1 MENIEIDKII
11 SEINAFKIT
20 SERDLIDYK
29 NKYKTILNDLCKG
42 LKTSKPEE
50 KKILGQQINKL
61 KTAVDAKY
69 KTSSNAL
76 HKTESKCNSTYDCT
90 LPVECTIGGL
100 HPLTILKNKLLDIFH
115 RLGFSLVDGP
125 EVEDEWHN
133 FTALNIPS
141 DHPAR
146 DMQDTFFI
154 DNDDRNVLRTH
165 TTSVQ
170 IRVLEKQQLPVRCI
184 TIGRVYRN
192 ETVSARANCVFHQ
205 FDGFYVDKNVS
216 FADLKY
222 VFTEI
227 VKGLFGTSVSMRIR
241 PSYFPFT
248 SPSVEAD
255 ISCTVCG
262 GKGCSICKNSGWLEV
277 WGGGMIHENVF
288 KNCHV
293 DPKKYSGFAFGGGL
307 ERLSMLLHR
316 INDLRL
322 YYSNDIRFLK
332 QFKSFSL

>member
-1 MENIEIDKII
+1 MDDIEIDKII
-11 SEINAFKIT
+11 FDINAFKIT

-29 NKYKTILNDLCKG
+29 NKYKTILGALCKN
-42 LKTSKPEE
+42 LKTSAPEE

-61 KTAVDAKY
+61 KSAVDDRY
-69 KTSSNAL
+69 KTEFNAL
-76 HKTESKCNSTYDCT
+76 HKTESKCDDTYDCT

-100 HPLTILKNKLLDIFH
+100 HPLTILKNKLLDLFH
-115 RLGFSLVDGP
+115 GLGFSLVDGP
-125 EVEDEWHN
+125 EVEDDWHN

-141 DHPAR
+141 NHPAR
-146 DMQDTFFI
+146 DMQDTFFV
-154 DNDDRNVLRTH
+154 DNDARNVLRTH

-205 FDGFYVDKNVS
+205 FDGFYIDKNVS
-216 FADLKY
+216 FSDLKY
-222 VFTEI
+222 VFVEI
-227 VKGLFGTSVSMRIR
+227 VKGLFGDTVSMRIR

-262 GKGCSICKNSGWLEV
+262 GKGCSICKGSGWLEV

-288 KNCHV
+288 KNCHI
-293 DPKKYSGFAFGGGL
+293 DSQEYSGFALGGGL

-322 YYSNDIRFLK
+322 YYNNDVRFLK